1 MSNEK
6 YIVDIG
12 EKGSEGLDKLDYCFN
27 PTTKEFL
34 LSVGLKQAK
43 SVLDIGCGSGL
54 MSCWMAE
61 QIGDNSKVIAI
72 ENDINQLN
80 AAKHNAESKSIH
92 NIEFKLCSA
101 YEIKTLDTQF
111 DFVYCRFVLHHLHE
125 PEKVI
130 ANIFQVLASNG
141 VYASEEGIVNYAF
154 SYPFSSAWGDETL
167 RVPPVWQ
174 DAPTDQRDGNIGI
187 KMFNKM
193 HSVGFKNIYTKIIH
207 PVLTTRDEKNLLMLG
222 RDELKRYYL
231 EEGHTEEEW
240 EQIGRSTEKMV
251 NDDSQ
256 IVGFYASC
264 QVAGL
269 KIFK

>member
-1 MSNEK
+1 MSDEK
-6 YIVDIG
+6 YIADIG
-12 EKGSEGLDKLDYCFN
+12 EQGSEGLGKLDYCFN

-43 SVLDIGCGSGL
+43 SILDIGCGSGVIT
-54 MSCWMAE
+54 CWMAE
-61 QIGDNSKVIAI
+61 QIGNNAKIIAI

-80 AAKHNAESKSIH
+80 AAKRNAEARSLN
-92 NIEFKLCSA
+92 NIDFKLCSA
-101 YEIKTLDTQF
+101 YEIETLNTQF

-130 ANIFQVLASNG
+130 AKIFQSLVSDG

-167 RVPPVWQ
+167 RVPPIWQ
-174 DAPTDQRDGNIGI
+174 DAPKGQRDGNIGI

-193 HSVGFKNIYTKIIH
+193 HLVGFKNIYIKIIH
-207 PVLTTRDEKNLLMLG
+207 PMLVTRDEKNILMLG

-240 EQIGRSTEKMV
+240 DQLGKETEKIV
-251 NDDSQ
+251 NNDSQ

-264 QVAGL
+264 QVAGI
-269 KIFK
+269 KP

>member
-6 YIVDIG
+6 YIADIG
-12 EKGSEGLDKLDYCFN
+12 EEGSEGLGKLDYCFN
-27 PTTKEFL
+27 STTKEFL
-34 LSVGLKQAK
+34 IAVGLKQAK
-43 SVLDIGCGSGL
+43 SILDIGCGSGV
-54 MSCWMAE
+54 MTCWMAE
-61 QIGDNSKVIAI
+61 QIGNDGKIIAI

-80 AAKHNAESKSIH
+80 AAKHNAELKSIN

-101 YEIKTLDTQF
+101 YEIETLNTQF
-111 DFVYCRFVLHHLHE
+111 DFIYCRFVLHHLHE

-130 ANIFQVLASNG
+130 TKIFQSLVSNG

-154 SYPFSSAWGDETL
+154 SYPFSSAWGDEAL

-174 DAPTDQRDGNIGI
+174 DAPKDQRDGNIGI

-193 HSVGFKNIYTKIIH
+193 HLVGFKNLYTKIIH
-207 PVLTTRDEKNLLMLG
+207 PVLTTRNEKNLLMLG

-240 EQIGRSTEKMV
+240 EQLGRETEKII
-251 NDDSQ
+251 NNDSQ

-264 QVAGL
+264 QVAGV
-269 KIFK
+269 KP

>member
-6 YIVDIG
+6 YIADIG
-12 EKGSEGLDKLDYCFN
+12 EQGSEGLGKLDYCFN
-27 PTTKEFL
+27 QTTKEFL
-34 LSVGLKQAK
+34 LSVGLRQAK
-43 SVLDIGCGSGL
+43 SILDIGCGSGV
-54 MSCWMAE
+54 MTCWMAE
-61 QIGDNSKVIAI
+61 QIDSNSKIIAI

-80 AAKHNAESKSIH
+80 AAKRNAASKSIT

-101 YEIKTLDTQF
+101 YEIETLKTKF
-111 DFVYCRFVLHHLHE
+111 DFVYCRFVLHHLNK
-125 PEKVI
+125 PEEVI
-130 ANIFQVLASNG
+130 AKIFQCLTSNG

-174 DAPTDQRDGNIGI
+174 DASSDQRDGNIGI

-193 HSVGFKNIYTKIIH
+193 YSAGLKNIYAKIIH

-231 EEGHTEEEW
+231 EGGHTEAEW
-240 EQIGRSTEKMV
+240 EQLGRKTEKIV
-251 NDDSQ
+251 NDDAQ

-264 QVAGL
+264 QVAGI
-269 KIFK
+269 KS

>member
-1 MSNEK
+1 MSDEK
-6 YIVDIG
+6 YIADIG
-12 EKGSEGLDKLDYCFN
+12 EEGSEGLGKLDYCFN

-43 SVLDIGCGSGL
+43 SILDIGCGSGV
-54 MSCWMAE
+54 MTCWMAE
-61 QIGDNSKVIAI
+61 QIDNNGKIIAI
-72 ENDINQLN
+72 ENDENQLN
-80 AAKHNAESKSIH
+80 AAKRNADRRSIH
-92 NIEFKLCSA
+92 NIEFKLYSA
-101 YEIKTLDTQF
+101 YEIETLHSTF
-111 DFVYCRFVLHHLHE
+111 DFVYCRFVLHHLHK
-125 PEKVI
+125 PEDVI
-130 ANIFQVLASNG
+130 AKIFQSLTSKG

-174 DAPTDQRDGNIGI
+174 DAPEDQRDGNIGI

-207 PVLTTRDEKNLLMLG
+207 PVLTTKDEKNLLLLG

-231 EEGHTEEEW
+231 EQGHTEEDWKQLGKE
-240 EQIGRSTEKMV
+240 TENIV
-251 NDDSQ
+251 NNDSQ

-264 QVAGL
+264 QVAGI
-269 KIFK
+269 KP

>member
-6 YIVDIG
+6 YIADIG
-12 EKGSEGLDKLDYCFN
+12 EEGSEGFGKLDYCFN
-27 PTTKEFL
+27 QTTKEFL

-43 SVLDIGCGSGL
+43 SVLDIGCGSGV
-54 MSCWMAE
+54 MTCWMAE
-61 QIGDNSKVIAI
+61 HIGNNGKIVAI

-80 AAKHNAESKSIH
+80 AAKRNAETRSIN
-92 NIEFKLCSA
+92 NIDFKLCSA
-101 YEIKTLDTQF
+101 YEVETLHTQF
-111 DFVYCRFVLHHLHE
+111 DFIYCRFVLHHLHE

-130 ANIFQVLASNG
+130 AKIFQSLVLNG
-141 VYASEEGIVNYAF
+141 VSASEEGIVNYAF
-154 SYPFSSAWGDETL
+154 SCPFSPAWGDETL

-174 DAPTDQRDGNIGI
+174 DAPKDQRDGNIGI
-187 KMFNKM
+187 KIFNKM
-193 HSVGFKNIYTKIIH
+193 YSVGFKNIYTKIIH

-240 EQIGRSTEKMV
+240 EQLGRETEEIV
-251 NDDSQ
+251 NNDLQ

-264 QVAGL
+264 QVAGI
-269 KIFK
+269 KP